1 MGSTGGIK
9 IFGIQFST
17 AGSLHYLEFYCM
29 EYKKISVLIVTYN
42 QADVIGRNIESILQQ
57 KDFGLHEIVICDD
70 CSPDNNWEVIQ
81 SYVEKY
87 PNIIRAYRNNPN
99 LGIYGN
105 SDRCASLH
113 GDADLFCWLEGD
125 DALEQG
131 VFKGVQEYIV
141 NNNVDVN
148 EAIGVFCD
156 YSSVNPKGIK
166 TLHSNSRITSG
177 NAPLSL
183 FIRGLVS
190 WRASFFTKKVINKF
204 TSTVLDK
211 GLALAEILFDSQWF
225 RYVEKTYYC
234 PIKGS
239 IYFTEI
245 GVSTQLGYQSSFKKE
260 QALIKWTYLK
270 ENGFALDEKDENWL
284 SFKILQTKSFIYPS
298 VKILFTAIPV
308 YFKGIA
314 GFKIP
319 IMQSIR
325 SNFSQMIKTL
335 VMKWVR

>member
-1 MGSTGGIK
+1 MK
-9 IFGIQFST
+9 
-17 AGSLHYLEFYCM
+17 
-29 EYKKISVLIVTYN
+29 YKKISVLIVTYK

-57 KDFGLHEIVICDD
+57 KDYGLHEIVICDD

-105 SDRCASLH
+105 SDKCASLH

-125 DALEQG
+125 DALEDG
-131 VFKGVQEYIV
+131 VFKKVQDYIV
-141 NNNVDVN
+141 ANNVDTN
-148 EAIGVFCD
+148 DAIGIFCD
-156 YSSVNPKGIK
+156 YSSVNPNGVK
-166 TLHSNSRITSG
+166 TLHPNSRITSG
-177 NAPLSL
+177 KAPLSL

-190 WRASFFTKKVINKF
+190 WRASFFSQKVINKF
-204 TSTVLDK
+204 TPTILDK
-211 GLALAEILFDSQWF
+211 GLALAEIMFDSQWF

-260 QALIKWTYLK
+260 QALTKWTYCL
-270 ENGFALDEKDENWL
+270 ENGFVLDEKDESWL
-284 SFKILQTKSFIYPS
+284 RFKILQTKSLIIPSLRIIFIALPIYLKGINGFKMPMMHS
-298 VKILFTAIPV
+298 VK
-308 YFKGIA
+308 
-314 GFKIP
+314 
-319 IMQSIR
+319 SD
-325 SNFSQMIKTL
+325 FSPMIKML
-335 VMKWVR
+335 IKNWVQ

>member
-1 MGSTGGIK
+1 MGSTGDTEKNGMQFNTACSPKEYCK
-9 IFGIQFST
+9 I
-17 AGSLHYLEFYCM
+17 M
-29 EYKKISVLIVTYN
+29 EYKKISVLIVTYK

-57 KDFGLHEIVICDD
+57 KEFGLHEIIVCDD

-105 SDRCASLH
+105 SDKCASLH

-131 VFKGVQEYIV
+131 VFKGIQDYIAV
-141 NNNVDVN
+141 NDVDVN
-148 EAIGVFCD
+148 EAVGIFCD
-156 YSSVNPKGIK
+156 YSSVNPNGVK
-166 TLHSNSRITSG
+166 TLHPNSYITSG
-177 NAPLSL
+177 KAPFSL

-190 WRASFFTKKVINKF
+190 WRASFFSQKVISKF
-204 TSTVLDK
+204 IPTVLDK

-225 RYVEKTYYC
+225 RYVDKTYYC

-245 GVSTQLGYQSSFKKE
+245 GVSIQLGYQSSFKKE
-260 QALIKWTYLK
+260 QALTKWTYLL
-270 ENGFALDEKDENWL
+270 ENDFALGKKDISWFK
-284 SFKILQTKSFIYPS
+284 FKILQTKSLISPS
-298 VKILFTAIPV
+298 VRNILMAIPP
-308 YFKGIA
+308 YIKGVN
-314 GFKIP
+314 GFNMPLINGLK
-319 IMQSIR
+319 
-325 SNFSQMIKTL
+325 SNFSPMIKML
-335 VMKWVR
+335 LKK

>member
-1 MGSTGGIK
+1 MI
-9 IFGIQFST
+9 
-17 AGSLHYLEFYCM
+17 AM
-29 EYKKISVLIVTYN
+29 EYKKISVLVVTYK

-57 KDFGLHEIVICDD
+57 MDYGLHEIVICDD

-105 SDRCASLH
+105 SDKCASLH

-131 VFKGVQEYIV
+131 VFKGIQDYIAV
-141 NNNVDVN
+141 NNVDVN
-148 EAIGVFCD
+148 DAVGIFCD
-156 YSSVNPKGIK
+156 YSSVNPNGVK
-166 TLHSNSRITSG
+166 TLQPNSYITSG
-177 NAPLSL
+177 KAPLSL

-190 WRASFFTKKVINKF
+190 WRASFFSQKVINKF
-204 TSTVLDK
+204 TPTVLDK

-225 RYVEKTYYC
+225 RYVDKTYYC

-260 QALIKWTYLK
+260 QALTKWTYLL
-270 ENGFALDEKDENWL
+270 ENNFALDDKDINWL
-284 SFKILQTKSFIYPS
+284 KFKILQTKCLMNPS
-298 VKILFTAIPV
+298 VYKIIKSLYYYFIGRYTGVKFKNNFFPLFKMFING
-308 YFKGIA
+308 K
-314 GFKIP
+314 
-319 IMQSIR
+319 
-325 SNFSQMIKTL
+325 
-335 VMKWVR
+335 

>member
-1 MGSTGGIK
+1 MK
-9 IFGIQFST
+9 
-17 AGSLHYLEFYCM
+17 
-29 EYKKISVLIVTYN
+29 YKKISVLIVTYK

-57 KDFGLHEIVICDD
+57 KDYGLHEIVICDD

-105 SDRCASLH
+105 PDKCASLH

-125 DALEQG
+125 DALEDG
-131 VFKGVQEYIV
+131 VFKKVQDYIV
-141 NNNVDVN
+141 ANNVDTN
-148 EAIGVFCD
+148 DAIGIFCD
-156 YSSVNPKGIK
+156 YSSVNPNGVK
-166 TLHSNSRITSG
+166 TLHPNSRITSG
-177 NAPLSL
+177 KAPLSL

-190 WRASFFTKKVINKF
+190 WRASFFSQKVINKF
-204 TSTVLDK
+204 TPTILDK
-211 GLALAEILFDSQWF
+211 GLALAEIMFDSQWF

-260 QALIKWTYLK
+260 QALTKWTYCL
-270 ENGFALDEKDENWL
+270 ENGFVLDEKDESWL
-284 SFKILQTKSFIYPS
+284 RFKILQTKSLIIPSLRIIFIALPIYLKGINGFKMPMMHS
-298 VKILFTAIPV
+298 VK
-308 YFKGIA
+308 
-314 GFKIP
+314 
-319 IMQSIR
+319 SD
-325 SNFSQMIKTL
+325 FSPMIKML
-335 VMKWVR
+335 IKNWVQ